1 MSRIRITITD
11 EEAEERE
18 RRYLEECA
26 SRYRAEEAQNRGDWS
41 TLLTQMAKYKEQSE
55 QTPPKP
61 KTFREKVCALI
72 QERYNQA
79 SISHNKPEVAS
90 AMKELLE
97 QIDGL

>member
-18 RRYLEECA
+18 RRYLEQCA
-26 SRYRAEEAQNRGDWS
+26 SRYRAEQAQNRGDWHK
-41 TLLTQMAKYKEQSE
+41 LLLDMAKYKEQSE
-55 QTPPKP
+55 QTPQKP
-61 KTFREKVCALI
+61 KYFREKVRALI

-79 SISHNKPEVAS
+79 NKPEVAS